1 MTIGYLRVSTD
12 KQTVENQKSEI
23 RAYCNDVKKIT
34 VDKWIEVVMSSRKD
48 LRDRKI
54 DELLSELS
62 KDDKV
67 VVSELSRLGR
77 STQEVLQTIERLM
90 KLEVELHIIKHNL
103 VINPNNKNDF
113 VSKAMMTL
121 FSLFAELERDLI
133 SQRTKEAL
141 RSRKEQGVR
150 LGKPEGTLQKSK
162 YDEHKDRI
170 VELKK
175 LGLSLNK
182 IVSVHLE
189 PVMGKGNCSV
199 QSLSTYITKR
209 GL

>member
-12 KQTVENQKSEI
+12 RQTVENQKSVI
-23 RAYCNDVKKIT
+23 RAYCNDKLKIT
-34 VDKWIEVVMSSRKD
+34 VDDWIEVVMSSRKD

-54 DELLSELS
+54 DELLSILS

-67 VVSELSRLGR
+67 IVSELSRLGR
-77 STQEVLQTIERLM
+77 STQEVLQTIEKLM
-90 KLEVELHIIKHNL
+90 NLHVELHIIKQNL
-103 VINPNNKNDF
+103 TVNPNNKNDF
-113 VSKAMMTL
+113 VSKAMITL
-121 FSLFAELERDLI
+121 FGLFAELERDLI

-141 RSRKEQGVR
+141 TARKEQGVT
-150 LGKPEGTLQKSK
+150 LGKPKGTLQKSK

-170 VELKK
+170 VELKS

-182 IVSVHLE
+182 IISNHLE

-199 QSLSTYITKR
+199 QSLSTYLKKR

>member
-12 KQTVENQKSEI
+12 RQTVENQKSAI
-23 RAYCNDVKKIT
+23 RAYCNDKLKIT
-34 VDKWIEVVMSSRKD
+34 VEDWIEVVMSSRKD

-54 DELLSELS
+54 DELISKLS

-67 VVSELSRLGR
+67 IVSELSRLGR
-77 STQEVLQTIERLM
+77 STQEVLQTIEKLM
-90 KLEVELHIIKHNL
+90 NIEVELHIIKENL
-103 VINPNNKNDF
+103 VLNINTKNDF
-113 VSKAMMTL
+113 VSKAMVTL
-121 FSLFAELERDLI
+121 FGLFAELERDLI

-141 RSRKEQGVR
+141 TARKEQGVT
-150 LGKPEGTLQKSK
+150 LGKPKGTLQKSK

-170 VELKK
+170 VELKS

-182 IVSVHLE
+182 IVSNHLE
-189 PVMGKGNCSV
+189 PIMGKGNCSV
-199 QSLSTYITKR
+199 QSLSTYLKKR